1 MDGIILINKEKKYT
15 SHDVVAKV
23 KKILK
28 VKVGHT
34 GTLDPNATG
43 ILPLLLGNATKISKY
58 LINHNKEYIAEL
70 KLGVKTD
77 TADGEGKVIAEKQV
91 NLEEIFENI
100 NESIQQILNSFVG
113 KTLQKPPMYSAIKV
127 NGKKL
132 YEYARK
138 NEKVEV
144 KSRQIEIYKMELIKL
159 DLKENI
165 IKFKVRCSKGT
176 YIRTLCEDI
185 AEKLNTY
192 GYMKE
197 LQRTE
202 VGDFKIE
209 NAITIGELE
218 ELVNENIR
226 FSPVLVIGPEG
237 EQLGT
242 MSRREAI
249 EKAYEMGLD
258 LYCVAPNAQPPV
270 CKILDYGKFH
280 FAEQKKA
287 REAKKKQH
295 VTEVKPLRLSP
306 VIDQHDFE
314 TKLKQAKKWIE
325 DGQKV
330 KIDMRFRGR
339 MITRKEVGEQV
350 MNKFIEEISDIAGVD
365 KAPSMEGNTMSVV
378 LSPKK
383 K

>member
-185 AEKLNTY
+185 AEKLYTY

-218 ELVNENIR
+218 ELVNEN
-226 FSPVLVIGPEG
+226 
-237 EQLGT
+237 
-242 MSRREAI
+242 
-249 EKAYEMGLD
+249 
-258 LYCVAPNAQPPV
+258 
-270 CKILDYGKFH
+270 
-280 FAEQKKA
+280 
-287 REAKKKQH
+287 
-295 VTEVKPLRLSP
+295 
-306 VIDQHDFE
+306 
-314 TKLKQAKKWIE
+314 KLKDKINEEALNIVNSKDRKYFIKIEELFMDKKIINLDE
-325 DGQKV
+325 DLL
-330 KIDMRFRGR
+330 
-339 MITRKEVGEQV
+339 
-350 MNKFIEEISDIAGVD
+350 NKFLNGVMIKNNNID
-365 KAPSMEGNTMSVV
+365 GIYRIYNKNNYIGIGVNKNQKLKRDVIV
-378 LSPKK
+378 
-383 K
+383 

>member
-43 ILPLLLGNATKISKY
+43 ILPLLLSNATKISKY

-218 ELVNENIR
+218 ELVNEN
-226 FSPVLVIGPEG
+226 
-237 EQLGT
+237 
-242 MSRREAI
+242 
-249 EKAYEMGLD
+249 
-258 LYCVAPNAQPPV
+258 
-270 CKILDYGKFH
+270 
-280 FAEQKKA
+280 
-287 REAKKKQH
+287 
-295 VTEVKPLRLSP
+295 
-306 VIDQHDFE
+306 
-314 TKLKQAKKWIE
+314 KLKDKINEEALNIVNSKDRKYFIKIEELFMDKKIINLDE
-325 DGQKV
+325 DLL
-330 KIDMRFRGR
+330 
-339 MITRKEVGEQV
+339 
-350 MNKFIEEISDIAGVD
+350 NKFLNGVMIKNNNID
-365 KAPSMEGNTMSVV
+365 GIYRIYNKNNYIGIGVNKNQKLKRDVIV
-378 LSPKK
+378 
-383 K
+383 